1 MSTFN
6 ELIDFTRSTTGT
18 YLDSVVYS
26 DELVTN
32 GTFDNNIDG
41 WTTGSNVTSSYY
53 SGTAQLALGGAL
65 TWTYTNWF
73 SQNVFETGKLYFVT
87 FDATYVSGGSLQAG
101 YGYDLEVTASSSGT
115 YSFIV
120 NPDIGAGSLA
130 QREQLTFGGASG
142 AVWRIDNVSVK
153 EVIGGQV
160 SGTPLLRTA
169 AINEPR
175 LEYDAQGNALGLL
188 IEEARTNLLAYSEEF
203 GNWTGQNVSIS
214 SNQTAAPDGTNTAD
228 KVEEQNTNNTFHFV
242 TRSLWESS
250 AGVKT
255 FSAYVKADERSFAG
269 LTLRVNGGSDRLA
282 VLFNLTSGTVSD
294 TLTAGSPTQT
304 SSSIQDVGNGWYR
317 CSISAYHSAGNVIAL
332 LSPHDDGTSSTINL
346 DYAGIVG
353 HGIYIWG
360 AQAEAGAFPTSYIPT
375 TGSAVTRAKDVASA
389 SSFKYHQNSTQGT
402 LYVAFTPNVDS
413 SNFLRVAEFGYSNL
427 RFSIQIVNGAIR
439 HYTRNAANNTNNVI
453 GTPYLYTLN
462 STQKTAFTVSAG
474 YAAQSTNGTNAQ
486 SETDVLGLNES
497 NVGFYIGRSGHL
509 AQLNGHIKQIQ
520 YYPKRLSNAQLQA
533 LTS

>member
-18 YLDSVVYS
+18 YLDSVVYG

-32 GTFDNNIDG
+32 GTFDNNVDG
-41 WTTGSNVTSSYY
+41 WPVNTYGTIAYSN
-53 SGTAQLALGGAL
+53 GTAIL
-65 TWTYTNWF
+65 TNTDGVYRVRANQAIATE
-73 SQNVFETGKLYFVT
+73 VGK
-87 FDATYVSGGSLQAG
+87 TYVL
-101 YGYDLEVTASSSGT
+101 T
-115 YSFIV
+115 YSATGNHNFLH
-120 NPDIGAGSLA
+120 IGSEHFNIGINQDGPHSK
-130 QREQLTFGGASG
+130 TFV
-142 AVWRIDNVSVK
+142 AVSNNTNIQIGISTTAVGFSSAFDNISVK

-175 LEYDAQGNALGLL
+175 LEYDASGNPLGLL
-188 IEEARTNLLAYSEEF
+188 IEEARTNIISTSEALQVASNRAIAESSVSP
-203 GNWTGQNVSIS
+203 TGE
-214 SNQTAAPDGTNTAD
+214 QTAQT
-228 KVEEQNTNNTFHFV
+228 
-242 TRSLWESS
+242 W
-250 AGVKT
+250 
-255 FSAYVKADERSFAG
+255 
-269 LTLRVNGGSDRLA
+269 RVNGVTAPSSPYMFGTPTIVSGTTYTCSVFVRLP
-282 VLFNLTSGTVSD
+282 TSGPTVEPRYVKMS
-294 TLTAGSPTQT
+294 SQT
-304 SSSIQDVGNGWYR
+304 KIQSGETIFDLQEGTVVSSNMLSESITPVGNGWYR
-317 CSISAYHSAGNVIAL
+317 ISVTNIAVESGANRFSFIL
-332 LSPHDDGTSSTINL
+332 WPIINATGDSYVVSESDDGKALFETFGMQT
-346 DYAGIVG
+346 
-353 HGIYIWG
+353 
-360 AQAEAGAFPTSYIPT
+360 EAGAFPTSYIPT
-375 TGSAVTRAKDVASA
+375 SGSTVTRAADFASA